1 MGTVDKGPPPFP
13 NRSEIEAQQLSK
25 LNALLSLLVSDN
37 DFYSGQIGQAGFR
50 SGSSSLQ
57 DFSSRMP
64 FTLKEELVRDQATY
78 PPYGTNLTFPLEK
91 YSRFCQT
98 SGTTGAPLRWLDTP
112 ESWEWMLDNWETVYR
127 ASGVGPSDRIF
138 FAFSFA
144 PFLGFWTAFDAAARM
159 GCLCLPGGGLS
170 STARLRILL
179 GNEVSVVCCTPTY
192 AIRLGEIAASEGIP
206 LERAGVRT
214 IFAAG
219 EPGAGI
225 APTRSRI
232 ETLWHGAQ
240 LVDQHGMTE
249 VGPVSFG
256 CPRQAGVL
264 HIIESAY
271 LPEVIDPESGSAVGP
286 GERGELV
293 LTTLGRSASPLLRYR
308 TGDLV
313 ERARETLCACGR
325 YDLALTGGIL
335 GRTDDMVIVRGV
347 NIFPSAIEETLRAT
361 PDIAEY
367 RVQVRQTDGLHDLSI
382 QVEPAQ
388 ASSDPNALTARLQER
403 LREVLSIRIP
413 VSLVPPGT
421 LPRFE
426 MKARRWVRL

>member
-1 MGTVDKGPPPFP
+1 MGTVDKGPRPFP
-13 NRSEIEAQQLSK
+13 SRSKIEARQLSK
-25 LNALLSLLVSDN
+25 LQTLISLLTSDSV
-37 DFYSGQIGQAGFR
+37 FYSGKINQAGFSPGR
-50 SGSSSLQ
+50 SSLR
-57 DFSSRMP
+57 DFFSCMP
-64 FTLKEELVRDQATY
+64 FTLKEELVRDQATH
-78 PPYGTNLTFPLEK
+78 PPYGTNLTFPLER

-98 SGTTGAPLRWLDTP
+98 SGTTGTPLRWLDTP
-112 ESWEWMLDNWETVYR
+112 ESWQWMLDNWETVYK
-127 ASGVGPSDRIF
+127 ASDVGPSDRIF

-159 GCLCLPGGGLS
+159 GCLCLPGGGMS
-170 STARLRILL
+170 STARLQILL
-179 GNEVSVVCCTPTY
+179 DNKVSVLCCTPTY
-192 AIRLGEIAASEGIP
+192 AIRLGEIAASEGIR

-225 APTRSRI
+225 AATRSRI
-232 ETLWHGAQ
+232 ESLWHGAR

-256 CPRQAGVL
+256 CPQQPGVL

-271 LPEVIDPESGSAVGP
+271 LPEVIDPDSGNPVGP
-286 GERGELV
+286 GKRGELV
-293 LTTLGRSASPLLRYR
+293 LTTLGRTASPLLRYR

-313 ERARETLCACGR
+313 ERAEDARCACGR
-325 YDLALTGGIL
+325 FDLALAGGIL

-347 NIFPSAIEETLRAT
+347 NIFPSAIEETIRGT

-367 RVQVRQTDGLHDLSI
+367 RVQVRHTDGLHDLAI
-382 QVEPAQ
+382 EVEPAKP
-388 ASSDPNALTARLQER
+388 SSDPGKLTVRLQER

-413 VSLVPPGT
+413 VTLVPPGT

-426 MKARRWVRL
+426 MKAHRWVRL

>member
-1 MGTVDKGPPPFP
+1 MGTVDKGPPPLP
-13 NRSEIEAQQLSK
+13 NRSQIEAQQLSK

-37 DFYSGQIGQAGFR
+37 TFYSDRIVQAGFR
-50 SGSSSLQ
+50 SGGSSLL
-57 DFSSRMP
+57 DFARRMP
-64 FTLKEELVRDQATY
+64 FTLKEELVRDQARH

-112 ESWEWMLDNWETVYR
+112 ESWQWMLDNWETVYR
-127 ASGVGPSDRIF
+127 ASGVNPSDRIF

-144 PFLGFWTAFDAAARM
+144 PFLGFWTAFDAATRM

-170 STARLRILL
+170 STARLGILL
-179 GNEVSVVCCTPTY
+179 ENRVNVVCCTPTY
-192 AIRLGEIAASEGIP
+192 AIRLGNIAANEGIK

-225 APTRSRI
+225 AATRSRI
-232 ETLWHGAQ
+232 ETLWHGAR

-256 CPRQAGVL
+256 CPRQVGVL

-271 LPEVIDPESGSAVGP
+271 LPEVIDPESGNAVGP

-313 ERARETLCACGR
+313 ERAKDILCACGR
-325 YDLALTGGIL
+325 SDLALTGGIL

-347 NIFPSAIEETLRAT
+347 NIFPSAIEETLLAT
-361 PDIAEY
+361 PDVAEY
-367 RVQVRQTDGLHDLSI
+367 RVQVRQVDGLHDLAI

-388 ASSDPNALTARLQER
+388 PSSDPGTLTAQLQER
-403 LREVLSIRIP
+403 LRDVLSIRIP

>member
-1 MGTVDKGPPPFP
+1 MGTVDKGPVPFP
-13 NRSEIEAQQLSK
+13 SRSKIEAQQLTK
-25 LNALLSLLVSDN
+25 LRALVSLLISDN
-37 DFYSGQIGQAGFR
+37 AFYSGKIKQAGL
-50 SGSSSLQ
+50 SPGWSSLR
-57 DFSSRMP
+57 DFFSRFP
-64 FTLKEELVRDQATY
+64 FTLKAEIVKDQSTH
-78 PPYGTNLTFPLEK
+78 PPYGTNLTFPLES

-112 ESWEWMLDNWETVYR
+112 ESWQWMLDNWETVYR
-127 ASGVGPSDRIF
+127 VSGVGPSDRIF

-144 PFLGFWTAFDAAARM
+144 PFLGFWTAFDAAVRM
-159 GCLCLPGGGLS
+159 GCFCIPGGGLS

-179 GNEVSVVCCTPTY
+179 DTKVSVVCCTPTY
-192 AIRLGEIAASEGIP
+192 AIRLGEIAASQGIE
-206 LERAGVRT
+206 LEKAGVGT
-214 IFAAG
+214 LFAAG

-225 APTRSRI
+225 AATRSRI
-232 ETLWHGAQ
+232 ESLWHGAR

-256 CPRQAGVL
+256 CPHQVGVL
-264 HIIESAY
+264 HVIESAY
-271 LPEVIDPESGSAVGP
+271 LPEVIDPESGNPVGP

-293 LTTLGRSASPLLRYR
+293 LTTLGRTASPLLRYR

-313 ERARETLCACGR
+313 ERAKDPLCACGR
-325 YDLALTGGIL
+325 FDLALAGGIL

-347 NIFPSAIEETLRAT
+347 NIFPSAIEETLRAI
-361 PDIAEY
+361 PDVAEY
-367 RVQVRQTDGLHDLSI
+367 RVQVHQADGLHDLAI
-382 QVEPAQ
+382 QVEPTQ
-388 ASSDPNALTARLQER
+388 SSSDQATLTGRLEER

-426 MKARRWVRL
+426 MKSRRWVRL

>member
-13 NRSEIEAQQLSK
+13 NRSKIEAQQLSK
-25 LNALLSLLVSDN
+25 LNSLLSLLISDSV
-37 DFYSGQIGQAGFR
+37 FYSGKIKQAGL
-50 SGSSSLQ
+50 SPGLGSLQ
-57 DFSSRMP
+57 DFFSRMP
-64 FTLKEELVRDQATY
+64 FTLKEELVRDQATH
-78 PPYGTNLTFPLEK
+78 PPYGTNLTFPLER
-91 YSRFCQT
+91 YSRLCQT

-112 ESWEWMLDNWETVYR
+112 ESWQWMLDNWETVYR
-127 ASGVGPSDRIF
+127 ASGIGPSDRIF

-159 GCLCLPGGGLS
+159 GCLCLPGGGMS
-170 STARLRILL
+170 STARLQILL
-179 GNEVSVVCCTPTY
+179 DNKVSVVCCTPTY
-192 AIRLGEIAASEGIP
+192 AIRLGEIAASEGIK

-225 APTRSRI
+225 AATRTRI
-232 ETLWHGAQ
+232 ESLWHGAR

-256 CPRQAGVL
+256 CPQQVGVL

-271 LPEVIDPESGSAVGP
+271 LPEVIDPESGNPVGP

-293 LTTLGRSASPLLRYR
+293 LTTLGRTASPLLRYR

-313 ERARETLCACGR
+313 ERAKDALCACGR
-325 YDLALTGGIL
+325 FDLALPGGIL

-347 NIFPSAIEETLRAT
+347 NIFPSAIEETLRGT
-361 PDIAEY
+361 PEIAEY
-367 RVQVRQTDGLHDLSI
+367 RVQVRHADGLHDLAI
-382 QVEPAQ
+382 QVEPAKP
-388 ASSDPNALTARLQER
+388 SSDPGELTARLQEK